1 MPRLDRIKEELA
13 YFKFWLGI
21 VVVTDIGLV
30 GWLLV
35 AVDEADRLRIVLA
48 ALGIVLLSSAVVLLH
63 REIDRRMERIGK
75 L

>member
-1 MPRLDRIKEELA
+1 MPRLERLKEEVA

-21 VVVTDIGLV
+21 VAVTDIGLV

-35 AVDEADRLRIVLA
+35 AVDVADRLRIVLA
-48 ALGIVLLSSAVVLLH
+48 LLGIVVLSFVAVLLH
-63 REIDRRMERIGK
+63 RQINQRVERIGK

>member
-1 MPRLDRIKEELA
+1 VPKLDRIREELA
-13 YFKFWLGI
+13 YFRFWLGI

-35 AVDEADRLRIVLA
+35 AVDGADRLRIVLA
-48 ALGIVLLSSAVVLLH
+48 MLGIVVLSFGVVALH
-63 REIDRRMERIGK
+63 REIAGRLTRIGR